1 MPPSLTVAAL
11 QGTAKEMKPD
21 SQLRLGAS
29 TRFYTVHPPARPG
42 SKRHLP
48 DSEPGSGR
56 QKSVRFGESGGLEQ
70 IIGYSDGR
78 QDPGE
83 SP

>member
-1 MPPSLTVAAL
+1 
-11 QGTAKEMKPD
+11 MKPE

-29 TRFYTVHPPARPG
+29 TRFYTMQAPARAG
-42 SKRHLP
+42 SKRP
-48 DSEPGSGR
+48 PAADQGSDVGR
-56 QKSVRFGESGGLEQ
+56 KSVRFGESGGLEQ

-78 QDPGE
+78 QDPDKSDE